1 MGEVVLAHGWV
12 GPGLSPLLGR
22 ALLGACL
29 LTGVLKKPVCRW
41 VGAVFPSCWLVGL
54 RSPSMSLNVVLW
66 GQVLVLT
73 APAGCLPPLRVQAE
87 EHSLIFPPPA
97 FMNPESHSCT
107 HLPRRPS
114 KTSR

>member
-1 MGEVVLAHGWV
+1 MGEAVLAYWWV
-12 GPGLSPLLGR
+12 GLGLSPLLGR
-22 ALLGACL
+22 ALLGAYL
-29 LTGVLKKPVCRW
+29 LTGVLKKPVCRR
-41 VGAVFPSCWLVGL
+41 VGAVFPSYWLFGL

-97 FMNPESHSCT
+97 FMNPERGPQLHPPPQET
-107 HLPRRPS
+107 L
-114 KTSR
+114 